1 MAIFSR
7 KQAVDDATV
16 ADEAQVD
23 YLDAPDTVGRPM
35 ALVSIIL
42 VVLLIAAL
50 LFVSF
55 GAIKWLNNRNKA
67 NNATTSQ
74 TTAND
79 APASSNGQTSDG
91 DASQTSGNTGSSNT
105 EANNQSN
112 TTNNNGAV
120 NSTNSVGSGSTVPTA
135 GGVDEPSSPTNG
147 ASNGQLPNT
156 GASANVISLFI
167 VTTFGSA
174 LAYRFYLS
182 KKLS

>member
-16 ADEAQVD
+16 VDEAQVD

-42 VVLLIAAL
+42 IVLLIAAL
-50 LFVSF
+50 LFASF
-55 GAIKWLNNRNKA
+55 GVIKWLNNRNNASTTVNQNNTDTTPAGNSGGQNTNGETSQPTGNSEPA
-67 NNATTSQ
+67 NN
-74 TTAND
+74 
-79 APASSNGQTSDG
+79 SNTDSAQTSN
-91 DASQTSGNTGSSNT
+91 ASGN
-105 EANNQSN
+105 A
-112 TTNNNGAV
+112 
-120 NSTNSVGSGSTVPTA
+120 TVPTA
-135 GGVDEPSSPTNG
+135 GGVDEPSSQTNG

-167 VTTFGSA
+167 VTTFGSEF
-174 LAYRFYLS
+174 AYRFYLS